1 MSKFGWR
8 IYVCVE
14 KWVSG
19 LICSGLA
26 LYLSGSLAEQLVL
39 RGLLLVGVDLM
50 VWIRVLRLCN
60 LEEDVV
66 DLAKPD
72 NLIVSVFS
80 FAQRVFVD
88 YS

>member
-1 MSKFGWR
+1 M
-8 IYVCVE
+8 
-14 KWVSG
+14 
-19 LICSGLA
+19 
-26 LYLSGSLAEQLVL
+26 

-66 DLAKPD
+66 DLADPD

-80 FAQRVFVD
+80 FAQRVLLD